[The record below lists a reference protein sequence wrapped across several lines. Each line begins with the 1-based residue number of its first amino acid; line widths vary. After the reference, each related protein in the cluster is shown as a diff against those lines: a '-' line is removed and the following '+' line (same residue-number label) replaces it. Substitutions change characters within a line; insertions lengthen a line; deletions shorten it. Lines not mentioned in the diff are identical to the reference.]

1 MATDFILLLGWLVSA
16 FLALVFWLEARRWRN
31 TCKAWQINTRDAMEA
46 FNSMKQANE
55 KNENTIASYKIMVEK
70 LLAERA

>member
-1 MATDFILLLGWLVSA
+1 
-16 FLALVFWLEARRWRN
+16 
-31 TCKAWQINTRDAMEA
+31 MEA